1 MSTRWRFYLVG
12 FLLLMAIDTAA
23 QLCFKLAAL
32 HAAPFA
38 IDPGWLLRV
47 LREPW
52 VYGAIAGYLG
62 AFVTYMTLLKHAPV
76 GPAFAASH
84 LQVVSVMAASAWLFG
99 ERLAPL
105 QLLGAAL
112 IVLGILVL
120 ARAEDEVAQAETT
133 HAC

>member
-1 MSTRWRFYLVG
+1 MKPGWRYYVTG
-12 FLLLMAIDTAA
+12 FLVLMAFDTLS

-38 IDPGWLLRV
+38 ADGPWLLRV
-47 LREPW
+47 AREPW

-62 AFVTYMTLLKHAPV
+62 AFVTYMSLLRHAPV

-84 LQVVSVMAASAWLFG
+84 LNVVSVLLVSAWLLH
-99 ERLAPL
+99 ERLSLP
-105 QLLGAAL
+105 QLVGAAL

-120 ARAEDEVAQAETT
+120 ARAEQGNDAA
-133 HAC
+133 AL

>member
-1 MSTRWRFYLVG
+1 MKPGWRYYVTG
-12 FLLLMAIDTAA
+12 FLVLMVFDTLS

-38 IDPGWLLRV
+38 ADGPWLLRV
-47 LREPW
+47 AREPW

-62 AFVTYMTLLKHAPV
+62 AFVTYMSLLRHAPV

-84 LQVVSVMAASAWLFG
+84 LNVVSVLLVSAWLLH
-99 ERLAPL
+99 ERLSLP
-105 QLLGAAL
+105 QSVGAAL

-120 ARAEDEVAQAETT
+120 ARAEQGDDAA
-133 HAC
+133 AR

>member
-1 MSTRWRFYLVG
+1 MKPGWRYYVTG
-12 FLLLMAIDTAA
+12 FLVLMAFDTLS

-38 IDPGWLLRV
+38 ADGPWLLRV
-47 LREPW
+47 AREPW

-62 AFVTYMTLLKHAPV
+62 AFVTYMSLLRHAPV

-84 LQVVSVMAASAWLFG
+84 LNVVSVLLVSAWLLH
-99 ERLAPL
+99 ERLSLP
-105 QLLGAAL
+105 QSVGATL

-120 ARAEDEVAQAETT
+120 ARAEQGDDAA
-133 HAC
+133 AR

>member
-1 MSTRWRFYLVG
+1 MKPGWRYYVTG
-12 FLLLMAIDTAA
+12 FLVLMAFDTLS

-38 IDPGWLLRV
+38 ADGPWLLRV
-47 LREPW
+47 AREPW

-62 AFVTYMTLLKHAPV
+62 AFVTYMSLLKHAPV

-84 LQVVSVMAASAWLFG
+84 LNVVSVLLVSAWLLH
-99 ERLAPL
+99 ERLSLP
-105 QLLGAAL
+105 QLVGATL

-120 ARAEDEVAQAETT
+120 ARAEQGDAA
-133 HAC
+133 AAR

>member
-1 MSTRWRFYLVG
+1 MKPGWRYYVTG
-12 FLLLMAIDTAA
+12 FLVLMAFDTLS

-38 IDPGWLLRV
+38 ADGPWLLRV
-47 LREPW
+47 AREPW

-62 AFVTYMTLLKHAPV
+62 AFVTYMGLLRHAPV

-84 LQVVSVMAASAWLFG
+84 LNVVSVLLVSAWLLH
-99 ERLAPL
+99 ERLSLP
-105 QLLGAAL
+105 QSVGATL

-120 ARAEDEVAQAETT
+120 ARAERGDDAA
-133 HAC
+133 AR

>member
-1 MSTRWRFYLVG
+1 MKPGWRYYVTG
-12 FLLLMAIDTAA
+12 FLVLMVFDTLS

-38 IDPGWLLRV
+38 ADGPWLLRV
-47 LREPW
+47 AREPW

-62 AFVTYMTLLKHAPV
+62 AFVTYMSLLKHAPV

-84 LQVVSVMAASAWLFG
+84 LNVVSVLLVSAWLLH
-99 ERLAPL
+99 ERLSLP
-105 QLLGAAL
+105 QLVGAAL

-120 ARAEDEVAQAETT
+120 ARTEQGDAAAR
-133 HAC
+133 

>member
-1 MSTRWRFYLVG
+1 MKPSWRYYVTG
-12 FLLLMAIDTAA
+12 FLVLMAFDTLS

-38 IDPGWLLRV
+38 ADGPWLLRV
-47 LREPW
+47 AREPW

-62 AFVTYMTLLKHAPV
+62 AFVTYMSLLRHAPV

-84 LQVVSVMAASAWLFG
+84 LNVVSVLLVSAWLLH
-99 ERLAPL
+99 ERLSLP
-105 QLLGAAL
+105 QLVGAAL

-120 ARAEDEVAQAETT
+120 ARAEQGNDAA
-133 HAC
+133 AR

>member
-1 MSTRWRFYLVG
+1 MKPGWRYYVTG
-12 FLLLMAIDTAA
+12 FLVLMVFDTLS

-38 IDPGWLLRV
+38 ADGPWLLRV
-47 LREPW
+47 AREPW

-62 AFVTYMTLLKHAPV
+62 AFVTYMSLLKHAPV

-84 LQVVSVMAASAWLFG
+84 LNVVSVLLVSAWLLH
-99 ERLAPL
+99 ERLSLP
-105 QLLGAAL
+105 QLVGATL

-120 ARAEDEVAQAETT
+120 ARAEQGDAA
-133 HAC
+133 AAR

>member
-1 MSTRWRFYLVG
+1 MKPGWRYYVTG
-12 FLLLMAIDTAA
+12 FLVLMVFDTLS

-38 IDPGWLLRV
+38 ADGPWLLRV
-47 LREPW
+47 AREPW

-62 AFVTYMTLLKHAPV
+62 AFVTYMSLLRHAPV

-84 LQVVSVMAASAWLFG
+84 LNVVSVLLVSAWLLH
-99 ERLAPL
+99 ERLSLP
-105 QLLGAAL
+105 QSVGATL

-120 ARAEDEVAQAETT
+120 ARAEQGDDATAR
-133 HAC
+133 

>member
-1 MSTRWRFYLVG
+1 MKPGWRYYVTG
-12 FLLLMAIDTAA
+12 FLVLMAFDTLS

-38 IDPGWLLRV
+38 ADGPWLLRV
-47 LREPW
+47 AREPW

-62 AFVTYMTLLKHAPV
+62 AFVTYMGLLRHAPV

-84 LQVVSVMAASAWLFG
+84 LNVVSVLLVSAWLLH
-99 ERLAPL
+99 ERLSLP
-105 QLLGAAL
+105 QSVGAAL

-120 ARAEDEVAQAETT
+120 ARAEQGDDAA
-133 HAC
+133 AR

>member
-1 MSTRWRFYLVG
+1 MKPGWRYYVTG
-12 FLLLMAIDTAA
+12 FLVLMAFDTLS

-38 IDPGWLLRV
+38 ADGPWLLRV
-47 LREPW
+47 AREPW

-62 AFVTYMTLLKHAPV
+62 AFVTYMSLLRHAPV

-84 LQVVSVMAASAWLFG
+84 LNVVSVLLVSAWLLH
-99 ERLAPL
+99 ERLSLP
-105 QLLGAAL
+105 QLVGAAL

-120 ARAEDEVAQAETT
+120 ARAEQGDDAA
-133 HAC
+133 AR

>member
-1 MSTRWRFYLVG
+1 MKPGWRYYVTG
-12 FLLLMAIDTAA
+12 FLVLMAFDTLS

-38 IDPGWLLRV
+38 ADGPWLLRV
-47 LREPW
+47 AREPL

-62 AFVTYMTLLKHAPV
+62 AFVTYMGLLRHAPV

-84 LQVVSVMAASAWLFG
+84 LNVVSVLLVSAWLLH
-99 ERLAPL
+99 ERLSLP
-105 QLLGAAL
+105 QSVGATL

-120 ARAEDEVAQAETT
+120 ARAERGDDAA
-133 HAC
+133 AR

>member
-1 MSTRWRFYLVG
+1 MKPGWRYYVTG
-12 FLLLMAIDTAA
+12 FLVLMVFDTLS

-38 IDPGWLLRV
+38 ADGPWLLRV
-47 LREPW
+47 AREPW

-62 AFVTYMTLLKHAPV
+62 AFVTYMSLLKHAPV

-84 LQVVSVMAASAWLFG
+84 LNVVSVLLVSAWLLH
-99 ERLAPL
+99 ERLSLP
-105 QLLGAAL
+105 QSVGATL

-120 ARAEDEVAQAETT
+120 ARAEQGDAA
-133 HAC
+133 AAR

>member
-1 MSTRWRFYLVG
+1 MKPGWRYYVTG
-12 FLLLMAIDTAA
+12 FLVLMAFDTLS

-38 IDPGWLLRV
+38 ADGPWLLRV
-47 LREPW
+47 AREPW

-62 AFVTYMTLLKHAPV
+62 AFVTYMSLLRHAPV

-84 LQVVSVMAASAWLFG
+84 LNVVSVLLVSAWLLH
-99 ERLAPL
+99 ERLSLP
-105 QLLGAAL
+105 QLVGAAL

-120 ARAEDEVAQAETT
+120 ARAEDEVAQTT
-133 HAC
+133 PGHAR

>member
-1 MSTRWRFYLVG
+1 MRPGWRYYVTG
-12 FLLLMAIDTAA
+12 FLVLMAFDTLS

-38 IDPGWLLRV
+38 ADGPWLLRV
-47 LREPW
+47 AREPW

-62 AFVTYMTLLKHAPV
+62 AFVTYMSLLRHAPV

-84 LQVVSVMAASAWLFG
+84 LNVVSVLLVSAWLLH
-99 ERLAPL
+99 ERLSLP
-105 QLLGAAL
+105 QSVGATL

-120 ARAEDEVAQAETT
+120 ARAEQGDDAA
-133 HAC
+133 AR

>member
-1 MSTRWRFYLVG
+1 MKPGWRYYVTG
-12 FLLLMAIDTAA
+12 FLVLMAFDTLS

-38 IDPGWLLRV
+38 ADGPWLLRV
-47 LREPW
+47 AREPW

-62 AFVTYMTLLKHAPV
+62 AFVTYMGLLRHAPV

-84 LQVVSVMAASAWLFG
+84 LNVVSVLLISAWLLH
-99 ERLAPL
+99 ERLSLP
-105 QLLGAAL
+105 QSVGATL

-120 ARAEDEVAQAETT
+120 ARAERGDDAA
-133 HAC
+133 AR

>member
-1 MSTRWRFYLVG
+1 MKPGWRYYVTG
-12 FLLLMAIDTAA
+12 FLVLMAFDTLS

-38 IDPGWLLRV
+38 ADGPWLLRV
-47 LREPW
+47 AREPW

-62 AFVTYMTLLKHAPV
+62 AFVTYMSLLRHAPV

-84 LQVVSVMAASAWLFG
+84 LNVVSVLLVSAWLLH
-99 ERLAPL
+99 ERLSLP
-105 QLLGAAL
+105 QLVGAAL

-120 ARAEDEVAQAETT
+120 ARAEQGNDAA
-133 HAC
+133 AR

>member
-1 MSTRWRFYLVG
+1 MKPGWRYYVTG
-12 FLLLMAIDTAA
+12 FLVLMVFDTLS

-38 IDPGWLLRV
+38 ADGPWLLRV
-47 LREPW
+47 AREPW

-62 AFVTYMTLLKHAPV
+62 AFVTYMSLLRHAPV

-84 LQVVSVMAASAWLFG
+84 LNVVSVLLVSAWLLH
-99 ERLAPL
+99 ERLSLP
-105 QLLGAAL
+105 QLVGATL

-120 ARAEDEVAQAETT
+120 ARAEQGDAA
-133 HAC
+133 AAR